1 MKKIILISGLIII
14 FSVGFIYAE
23 NNIENDG
30 VLNHPQTSLTKVEG
44 TLNEN
49 IPTNPSIR
57 VSGNEYDCP
66 SGAMYIPPIPPLNNS
81 DLLNPND
88 PTSNRTYPGLKPIHK
103 TFRNESSS
111 IFDGPRWGTDIRID
125 DKEVGEGQDFD
136 EDEDTH
142 DIYAVFDTY
151 HSTNDSIIV
160 YRSTDGGLTWNIFTI
175 GLNTDGEVGNPK
187 VRVVKDAGGQAW
199 VVFIGIWYEPSGA
212 RQLWSRRVRTDG
224 TSPTWEQVAPDSVT
238 WADIDGEVGTGG
250 WLYCTYCKEDAAGE
264 KDIYA
269 ARNALAGSGW
279 QDNQLLFDNPQVS
292 PYPAIAAGA
301 GGNVGVAFIDNRL
314 TTNQEI
320 RIKRSTNYGAS
331 WLGSEQVSNNSGAAP
346 LFYTD
351 IGYSHGTT
359 QTGWIFA
366 TFAWSGD
373 NNIAYYYSTNS
384 GVNWSYGNVIY
395 PAGGNENMS
404 TVRCRKA
411 TGSITVAYNCDPG
424 DSTMFTWTTAG
435 NPTGFG
441 NGVKINDYNATGL
454 WPPTAGWITT
464 TSGFSAIIY
473 SSSTMGYRPYF
484 DWFGNTGIEEGKKIA
499 EKSRL
504 LLTPNPSNGIAQLSY
519 FLNKQGSVKISLY
532 DASGRLINNLIN
544 ETKPAG
550 TYTLNLNNQTLPNGI
565 YFVRVESPEGIAT
578 KTMTIVR

>member
-14 FSVGFIYAE
+14 FSAGLIYAE
-23 NNIENDG
+23 NNIENNG
-30 VLNHPQTSLTKVEG
+30 ILNPKPTASTKIEG

-49 IPTNPSIR
+49 IPANPSVR
-57 VSGNEYDCP
+57 VSGIEFDCP
-66 SGAMYIPPIPPLNNS
+66 SGQMYIPTTPPLNNS
-81 DLLNPND
+81 ELLNPDD
-88 PTSNRTYPGLKPIHK
+88 PTSNRTYPGLKPIPK
-103 TFRNESSS
+103 SFRNESTS

-136 EDEDTH
+136 EDEDTY

-151 HSTNDSIIV
+151 LDTNDSIIV
-160 YRSTDGGLTWNIFTI
+160 YRSTDGGLTWNIFII
-175 GLNTDGEVGNPK
+175 GFNADGQIGNPK

-212 RQLWSRRVRTDG
+212 RQLLSGRVRTDG
-224 TSPTWEQVAPDSVT
+224 TGATFEQIAPDNVT

-250 WLYCTYCKEDAAGE
+250 WVYCTYCKEDAAGE
-264 KDIYA
+264 DDIYA
-269 ARNALAGSGW
+269 ARNALTGTGW
-279 QDNQLLFDNPQVS
+279 QDNALLFDDPRVF

-301 GGNVGVAFIDNRL
+301 GGNVAVAFIDDRV

-320 RIKRSTNYGAS
+320 RIKRSTNYGAY
-331 WLGSEQVSNNSGAAP
+331 WLFSEQVSDNSGGAP
-346 LFYTD
+346 LVYTD

-366 TFAWSGD
+366 TFAWSSD

-384 GVNWSYGNVIY
+384 GVNWTYGNVIY
-395 PAGGNENMS
+395 PASGHQNMS
-404 TVRCRKA
+404 TVRCNKA

-424 DSTMFTWTTAG
+424 DSTMFTWTTPG

-441 NGVKINDYNATGL
+441 NGVKINDYYATGL

-464 TSGFSAIIY
+464 TGGYSAIIY
-473 SSSTMGYRPYF
+473 SSLAMGYRPYF
-484 DWFGNTGIEEGKKIA
+484 DWFGNTGVEEGKQTA
-499 EKSRL
+499 EKSSL

-519 FLNKQGSVKISLY
+519 VLNKQGSVKISLY
-532 DASGRLINNLIN
+532 DASGRLVSNLIK
-544 ETKPAG
+544 ETKSAG

-565 YFVRVESPEGIAT
+565 YFVRVESPEGTAT